1 MRQRL
6 ANSYGKS
13 GELDVVL
20 TRPLAIRV
28 NKHRKLMEAQQ
39 VLLMLAWLGDLI
51 KIINLNTATAT
62 QKITKDNMWWKSS
75 LGSW

>member
-51 KIINLNTATAT
+51 KIMNLNTATAT

>member
-1 MRQRL
+1 MQQRL

-13 GELDVVL
+13 GELDIVL

-51 KIINLNTATAT
+51 EIMNLNTATAT
-62 QKITKDNMWWKSS
+62 QKISKDNM
-75 LGSW
+75 